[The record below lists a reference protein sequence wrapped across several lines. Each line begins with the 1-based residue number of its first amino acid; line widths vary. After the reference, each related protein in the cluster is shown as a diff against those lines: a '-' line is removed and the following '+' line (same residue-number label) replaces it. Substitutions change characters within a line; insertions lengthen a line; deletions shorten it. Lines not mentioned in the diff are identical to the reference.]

1 MFRLSWLVPPA
12 AVRDAA
18 VRVAALA
25 VVALVTFTSLSAQ
38 SLQSEYPRMPDG
50 KPNMTGLWQ
59 TLGTA
64 HWDIQ
69 DHSASEGHFFEMG
82 AMGAIPAGQGIVV
95 GNDIPYLPEALAQ
108 KQDNFENRLEN
119 DPVLKCFMPGV
130 PRATYMPFPFQIV
143 QGTDQILIAYEF
155 ATANRIVRVDSDS
168 VSPVD
173 GWMGWSNAVWDG
185 DTLEVDVSGLL
196 GDAWFDHVGNYSTNQ
211 LHVVERYTMV
221 SPNHIEYE
229 AMIEDPNVYSE
240 PWTIRLPLY
249 RRIENQ
255 AKLLEF
261 KCVEFTEEKLYG
273 DLRRQEDE

>member
-1 MFRLSWLVPPA
+1 MLKRLKQLLRLSCVMT
-12 AVRDAA
+12 
-18 VRVAALA
+18 
-25 VVALVTFTSLSAQ
+25 VVAVLTVSTLAAQ
-38 SLQSEYPRMPDG
+38 GLQTEFPRMPDG
-50 KPNMTGLWQ
+50 KPNLTGLWQ

-64 HWDIQ
+64 HWNIQ
-69 DHSASEGHFFEMG
+69 DHGASEGHFYELG

-95 GNDIPYLPEALAQ
+95 GGEIPYLPGAIAQ
-108 KQDNFENRLEN
+108 QQENFASRLED
-119 DPVLKCFMPGV
+119 DPVLKCYMPGV

-143 QGTDQILIAYEF
+143 QGTDQILVAYEF
-155 ATANRIVRVDSDS
+155 ATANRIIRVDSDS
-168 VSPVD
+168 RSPVD
-173 GWMGWSNAVWDG
+173 SWMGWSNAVWDG

-249 RRIENQ
+249 RRIERN

-273 DLRRQEDE
+273 DLRRVEDEED